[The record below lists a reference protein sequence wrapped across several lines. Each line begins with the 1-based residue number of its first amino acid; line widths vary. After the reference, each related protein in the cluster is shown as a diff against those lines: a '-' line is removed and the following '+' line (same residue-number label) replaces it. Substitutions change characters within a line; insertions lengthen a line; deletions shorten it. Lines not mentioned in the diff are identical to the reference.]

1 MIQFNSIILLIGR
14 EDNLKGEFVT
24 AILGGQD
31 NNAAESNSVIESE
44 IIQNWLMLD
53 KDQNNMVWRLSSLCF
68 G

>member
-24 AILGGQD
+24 TILGGQD

-44 IIQNWLMLD
+44 IIQN
-53 KDQNNMVWRLSSLCF
+53 
-68 G
+68 